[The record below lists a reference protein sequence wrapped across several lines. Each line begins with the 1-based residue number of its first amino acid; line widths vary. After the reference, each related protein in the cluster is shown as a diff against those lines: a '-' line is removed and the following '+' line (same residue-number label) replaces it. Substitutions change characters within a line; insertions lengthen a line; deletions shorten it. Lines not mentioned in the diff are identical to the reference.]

1 MQSIKEMIIELLGND
16 LAIIEED
23 IEFDTDLTIYGLDS
37 LNVIL
42 LIINIEKKYN
52 ITFMDENLS
61 LENFS
66 TIRNIFRIIE
76 GELNND
82 LLHW

>member
-82 LLHW
+82 LLH

>member
-52 ITFMDENLS
+52 ITFMDENLL

-82 LLHW
+82 LLH